1 MVLKILRIAT
11 ENTRVSN
18 FFLMFADE
26 SAGIL
31 IRNSELF
38 GLDSEKIVPL
48 LKISWALFPE
58 KNWGGPPMVFT

>member
-11 ENTRVSN
+11 ENTRVTN

-26 SAGIL
+26 SAGG
-31 IRNSELF
+31 F
-38 GLDSEKIVPL
+38 DSEKIVPL

-58 KNWGGPPMVFT
+58 KNWGCPPTVFT